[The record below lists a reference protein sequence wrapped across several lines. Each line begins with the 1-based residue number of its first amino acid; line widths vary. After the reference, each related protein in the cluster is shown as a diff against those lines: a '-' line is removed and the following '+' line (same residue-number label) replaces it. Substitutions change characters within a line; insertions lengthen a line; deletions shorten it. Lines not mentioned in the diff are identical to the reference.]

1 MKIVNVISSLES
13 EAAGPTYTVISLT
26 KSTVALGNEVTL
38 YSLGSADKALCEG
51 VAHFTAPADLD
62 RFSLNKKLLRS
73 RALNRVLMASCDAD
87 VFHIHGL
94 WRMPNVYPANAA
106 RQHGRPLVL
115 SPHGMLGKDALRFSR
130 QAKRVFWA
138 FAQGQAV
145 RQVNCFHATSE
156 QEYEEIRNFGLKQ
169 PVAII
174 PHGVDTPPLDMVLAA
189 PEHAH
194 APYVVSLGRI
204 HPKKALDR
212 LIQAWALV
220 VQEFPQW
227 QLKIVGPSEIGYA
240 DQLQHLINKLG
251 LNTIQISG
259 PIFGQEKLALLRDA
273 ELFALPTL
281 NENFAMTVPE
291 SLVCGTPVIST
302 KGAPWSGL
310 ETNACGWWIEHGVR
324 TACGCAKASNVFIK
338 RPEARNGNAWPPLDG
353 T

>member
-1 MKIVNVISSLES
+1 MRI
-13 EAAGPTYTVISLT
+13 
-26 KSTVALGNEVTL
+26 
-38 YSLGSADKALCEG
+38 
-51 VAHFTAPADLD
+51 TAPADFD

-73 RALNRVLMASCDAD
+73 GALNRALMASCDID

-94 WRMPNVYPANAA
+94 WRMPNVYPAKAA
-106 RQHGRPLVL
+106 RRYGRPLVL

-138 FAQGQAV
+138 FAQGEAV

-174 PHGVDTPPLDMVLAA
+174 PHGIDAPPLDMVLAA
-189 PEHAH
+189 HEQSP

-212 LIQAWALV
+212 LIRAWALI
-220 VQEFPQW
+220 VQDFPQW

-240 DQLQHLINKLG
+240 DQLQRLTKELS
-251 LNTIQISG
+251 LDAVQISG

-291 SLVCGTPVIST
+291 SLVCGTPVISS

-310 ETNACGWWIEHGVR
+310 ETNACGWWIEHGVESLAAALR
-324 TACGCAKASNVFIK
+324 RAMSLSKDQRHEMGMRGRLWMERDFVWASVGQRMTEVYRWLIK
-338 RPEARNGNAWPPLDG
+338 GGERPASVVLH
-353 T
+353 